1 MTPVHVGT
9 IDTVSAVPRRVC
21 VVGAGYVGLT
31 AAACLAHLGHRVRCV
46 DSDPARLGQLLEG
59 QIPIH
64 EPGLEDLVAAGVD
77 QGRLEFL
84 ADLEQALL
92 DTEIALLCVGTPPQS
107 SGEPD
112 LSHLAAAARQLSA
125 AATKDLILVVKSTVP
140 PGTCE
145 ALELVCAE
153 VVAPGVVVRV
163 ASSPEFLR
171 ESRAIEDFLAP
182 DRVVVGTEYLDVAET
197 VASLYPAGS
206 TVVHCDRRGAELVK
220 YAANTFLAIKISFAN
235 EVARLCEALGT
246 DATTVLAGV
255 GLDARIGTA
264 FLRPG
269 PGYGGSCLP
278 KDVAGFRAVGQT
290 LGTQTRLADAT
301 EQENLHARLFVV
313 SKLALVLGSLAGKQV
328 AVLGLAFKAGTD
340 DTRDSPGVHIARQL
354 IAAGADVRCFD
365 PLASPAE
372 APGNWAHSAAAAVT
386 GSDAV
391 VVTTAAEE
399 FKSLDPAV
407 VAAAMSGTVL
417 LDAAGVFDI
426 AACSAVGLTVYGIGR
441 GAPTD
446 FHAIVW
452 PPLRWAHPVATAAAR

>member
-1 MTPVHVGT
+1 MTQVHVGT
-9 IDTVSAVPRRVC
+9 IDTVSAVARRVC

-46 DSDPARLGQLLEG
+46 ESDPARLGQLLEG

-64 EPGLEDLVAAGVD
+64 EPGLKELVAAGVD

-84 ADLEQALL
+84 ADLERALL
-92 DTEIALLCVGTPPQS
+92 DTEIALLCVGTPPQP

-112 LSHLAAAARQLSA
+112 LSHLAAAARQLSE
-125 AATKDLILVVKSTVP
+125 AATRDLIVVVKSTVP

-153 VVAPGVVVRV
+153 VAAPGVLVRV

-182 DRVVVGTEYLDVAET
+182 DRVVVGSEHPDVAET

-246 DATTVLAGV
+246 DAATVLTGV

-290 LGTQTRLADAT
+290 LGTHTRLADAT
-301 EQENLHARLFVV
+301 EQENLHARQAVV
-313 SKLALVLGSLAGKQV
+313 SKLALVLGPLAGKHV

-365 PLASPAE
+365 PLAIPAQ
-372 APGNWAHSAAAAVT
+372 APGRWAHCAAAAVT
-386 GSDAV
+386 GADAV
-391 VVTTAAEE
+391 VVTTPAEE
-399 FKSLDPAV
+399 FKTLEPAAM
-407 VAAAMSGTVL
+407 AAAMSGNVL

-426 AACSAVGLTVYGIGR
+426 AACAAVGLTVYGIGR